1 MKIHY
6 SLYYQ
11 LALELKKLLCKMQFT
26 ITKLVWVRIIYWL
39 FLTYMVAAFI
49 WWYVTLV
56 KQNDLLTATKI
67 ETLVVAKK
75 VDQQHIKAIEA
86 FAQRKTKQYIGE
98 GLTFLM
104 LFLLGAI
111 YVYRSLLKQL
121 KYSTLQQ
128 NFMMAVTH
136 ELKTPIA
143 VTQLNLETI
152 VKRDLKPEQQK
163 HLIQNSLKETKR
175 LDALCNNILLA
186 SQLDMGQYEA
196 NKQVVNLSTIVVQ
209 CLQSFE
215 ERYANRQCVAS
226 VMPGIQM
233 QGEPLLLQLLV
244 NNLLDNANKYA
255 DPGSPIYIDLSQDA
269 DQIILSVKDEGIG
282 IAIEERTKVFEKFY
296 RVGAEQTRTTKGTGL
311 GLYLCK
317 KIVTF
322 HSGTIM
328 VKPNQPKGSN
338 FVVQFKAE

>member
-1 MKIHY
+1 
-6 SLYYQ
+6 
-11 LALELKKLLCKMQFT
+11 
-26 ITKLVWVRIIYWL
+26 
-39 FLTYMVAAFI
+39 MVAAFI
-49 WWYVTLV
+49 WWYVALV
-56 KQNDLLTATKI
+56 KQNELLTATKI
-67 ETLVVAKK
+67 ETLVASGK
-75 VDQQHIKAIEA
+75 VDKQHIADIEA
-86 FAQRKTKQYIGE
+86 FAVRKTKQYIGE

-152 VKRDLKPEQQK
+152 IKRDLKPEQQQ
-163 HLIQNSLKETKR
+163 HLIQNTLKETKR

-186 SQLDMGQYEA
+186 SQLDMGQYET
-196 NKQVVNLSTIVVQ
+196 NKQMVDLSSIAAQ
-209 CLQSFE
+209 CVLSFK
-215 ERYANRQCVAS
+215 ERYVNRTCIATIE
-226 VMPGIQM
+226 PNIQM
-233 QGEPLLLQLLV
+233 QGEPLLLQLMI

-255 DPGSPIYIDLSQDA
+255 DTGTQIFIDLYQNEA
-269 DQIILSVKDEGIG
+269 GIELKVKDEGIG
-282 IAIEERTKVFEKFY
+282 IELEERTKVFDKFY

-322 HSGTIM
+322 HSGQIF
-328 VKPNQPKGSN
+328 VQPNQPKGSI

>member
-1 MKIHY
+1 
-6 SLYYQ
+6 
-11 LALELKKLLCKMQFT
+11 
-26 ITKLVWVRIIYWL
+26 LVWVRIIYWL

-49 WWYVTLV
+49 WWYVALV

-67 ETLVVAKK
+67 ETLKAKGTI
-75 VDQQHIKAIEA
+75 DQQQIASIEA
-86 FAQRKTKQYIGE
+86 FATRKTKQYIGE
-98 GLTFLM
+98 GLTFLL

-152 VKRDLKPEQQK
+152 VKRDLQPAQQQ
-163 HLIQNSLKETKR
+163 HLIENTLKETKR

-186 SQLDMGQYEA
+186 SKFEMGQYE
-196 NKQVVNLSTIVVQ
+196 NSKQVVDLSTIAIQ
-209 CLQSFE
+209 CIQSFE
-215 ERYANRQCVAS
+215 ERYANRKCIPS
-226 VMPGIQM
+226 IDTGIQL
-233 QGEPLLLQLLV
+233 QGEPLLLQLML

-255 DPGSPIYIDLSQDA
+255 DPETPIYIDLHQNGTS
-269 DQIILSVKDEGIG
+269 IELTVKDQGIG
-282 IAIEERTKVFEKFY
+282 VALEERTKVFDKFY
-296 RVGAEQTRTTKGTGL
+296 RVGAEQTRSTKGTGL

-322 HSGTIM
+322 HGGAIF
-328 VKPNQPKGSN
+328 VKPNQPKGSI
-338 FVVQFKAE
+338 FVVQLKAD

>member
-1 MKIHY
+1 
-6 SLYYQ
+6 
-11 LALELKKLLCKMQFT
+11 
-26 ITKLVWVRIIYWL
+26 
-39 FLTYMVAAFI
+39 MVAAFI
-49 WWYVTLV
+49 WWYVALV

-67 ETLVVAKK
+67 EMLNAKGE
-75 VDQQHIKAIEA
+75 VSQQHIASIQA
-86 FAQRKTKQYIGE
+86 FATRKTKQYIGE
-98 GLTFLM
+98 GLTFLL

-152 VKRDLKPEQQK
+152 VKRDLQPEQQQ
-163 HLIQNSLKETKR
+163 HLIENTLKETKR

-186 SQLDMGQYEA
+186 SQFETGQYE
-196 NKQVVNLSTIVVQ
+196 NSKQVVDLSSIAIQ
-209 CLQSFE
+209 CIQSFE
-215 ERYANRQCVAS
+215 ERYTNRQCIRSIDAAVKL
-226 VMPGIQM
+226 
-233 QGEPLLLQLLV
+233 QGEPLLLQLMI

-255 DPGSPIYIDLSQDA
+255 APETPIFIDLHVAGTEID
-269 DQIILSVKDEGIG
+269 LTVKDQGIG
-282 IAIEERTKVFEKFY
+282 IAPEERSKVFDKFY

-317 KIVTF
+317 KIVKF
-322 HSGTIM
+322 HAGTIL
-328 VKPNQPKGSN
+328 VKPNQPKGSI
-338 FVVQFKAE
+338 FVVQLKAD

>member
-1 MKIHY
+1 MRFSI
-6 SLYYQ
+6 S
-11 LALELKKLLCKMQFT
+11 
-26 ITKLVWVRIIYWL
+26 KLVWVRIIYWL

-49 WWYVTLV
+49 WWYVALV

-67 ETLVVAKK
+67 ETLTARGVI
-75 VDQQHIKAIEA
+75 DQKQIASIEA
-86 FAQRKTKQYIGE
+86 FATRKTKQYIGE
-98 GLTFLM
+98 GLTFLL

-152 VKRDLKPEQQK
+152 VKRDLQPAQQQ
-163 HLIQNSLKETKR
+163 HLIQNTLKETKR

-186 SQLDMGQYEA
+186 SQFETGQYQ
-196 NKQVVNLSTIVVQ
+196 NSKQVVDLSAITVQ
-209 CLQSFE
+209 CIQSFE
-215 ERYANRQCVAS
+215 ERYSNRNCIPSIDAS
-226 VMPGIQM
+226 IQL
-233 QGEPLLLQLLV
+233 QGEPLLLQLMI

-255 DPGSPIYIDLSQDA
+255 APETAIYIDLHAVGTD
-269 DQIILSVKDEGIG
+269 IELTVKDQGIG
-282 IAIEERTKVFEKFY
+282 IVPEERSKVFDKFY

-317 KIVTF
+317 KIVKF
-322 HSGTIM
+322 HGGNIF
-328 VKPNQPKGSN
+328 VKPNQPKGSI
-338 FVVQFKAE
+338 FVVQLKAD

>member
-1 MKIHY
+1 MRFSI
-6 SLYYQ
+6 S
-11 LALELKKLLCKMQFT
+11 
-26 ITKLVWVRIIYWL
+26 KLVWVRIIYWL

-49 WWYVTLV
+49 WWYVALV

-67 ETLVVAKK
+67 ETLTARGVI
-75 VDQQHIKAIEA
+75 DQKQIASIEA
-86 FAQRKTKQYIGE
+86 FATRKTKQYIGE
-98 GLTFLM
+98 GLTFLL

-152 VKRDLKPEQQK
+152 VKRDLQPAQQQ
-163 HLIQNSLKETKR
+163 HLIQNTLKETKR

-186 SQLDMGQYEA
+186 SQFETGQYQ
-196 NKQVVNLSTIVVQ
+196 NSKQVVDLSAITVQ
-209 CLQSFE
+209 CIQSFE
-215 ERYANRQCVAS
+215 ERYSNRNCITSIDAS
-226 VMPGIQM
+226 IQL
-233 QGEPLLLQLLV
+233 QGEPLLLQLMI

-255 DPGSPIYIDLSQDA
+255 APETAIYIDLHAVGTD
-269 DQIILSVKDEGIG
+269 IELIVKDQGIG
-282 IAIEERTKVFEKFY
+282 IVPEERSKVFDKFY

-317 KIVTF
+317 KIVKF
-322 HSGTIM
+322 HGGNIF
-328 VKPNQPKGSN
+328 VKPNQPKGSI
-338 FVVQFKAE
+338 FVVQLKAD